1 MAAEGI
7 SGGPTEGAAPAEGVD
22 RPAADDARPAAERPR
37 PAFYALAPGGLRDV
51 VNVLHPPY
59 TLWHVANVALGAAVA
74 VHVYPVRVAAAVGAF
89 FLAVGI
95 GAHCLDE
102 LNGRPLGTRL
112 SQRALAAMAVGGLGG
127 ALAIGIVGVFVVSPT
142 LIPLILFG
150 AFIAPAYN
158 LELFG
163 GRFHTDFW
171 LAASWGGFS
180 ALTGWWVNALGVHSV
195 REALAAAAVVL
206 ACYTLTRVQR
216 RLSTPVRE
224 LRRRTVAVEGEQRLA
239 DGTVR
244 QIDRDLMTG
253 PLDGGLRGLSLAV
266 PLLAFAALVVR
277 L

>member
-1 MAAEGI
+1 MATDKA
-7 SGGPTEGAAPAEGVD
+7 
-22 RPAADDARPAAERPR
+22 PR
-37 PAFYALAPGGLRDV
+37 PAFYALAPGGARDV
-51 VNVLHPPY
+51 LNVLHLPY
-59 TLWHVANVALGAAVA
+59 SVWHVANVALGAAVA
-74 VHVYPVRVAAAVGAF
+74 VHVYPVRVVAAMVAF
-89 FLAVGI
+89 FLAVGV

-102 LNGRPLGTRL
+102 LNGRPLGTQL
-112 SQRALAAMAVGGLGG
+112 SSRTLWAMAVAGLGG
-127 ALAIGIVGVFVVSPT
+127 ALAIGVVGVFVVSPT

-195 REALAAAAVVL
+195 REGLAAAAVVV

-224 LRRRTVAVEGEQRLA
+224 LRRRTVAVVGEQQLA
-239 DGTVR
+239 DGSVRTV
-244 QIDRDLMTG
+244 DRESISE
-253 PLDGGLRGLSLAV
+253 PLDGALRGLSVAV
-266 PLLAFAALVVR
+266 PLLGLAALLLR